1 MVLIKERARRSA
13 FNLRLLLLT
22 VLIPAEVPM
31 VLLVSMHM
39 FHAASSSCW
48 HLNNTENR
56 SDAFNRISLL
66 PPQSSFFRQ
75 KLPVINP
82 LLLQGCITLMLHPWL
97 CRCSCPGLCVC
108 AASVS
113 MAGFSQSF
121 IFHPFLP
128 SRNTSLHQDS
138 SAPCFWVLWLTC
150 SSLLPS
156 MMSFMPR
163 GPLLSLPLSCF
174 HF

>member
-1 MVLIKERARRSA
+1 MSA
-13 FNLRLLLLT
+13 T
-22 VLIPAEVPM
+22 VDGV
-31 VLLVSMHM
+31 
-39 FHAASSSCW
+39 ASSS
-48 HLNNTENR
+48 HG
-56 SDAFNRISLL
+56 AFGFHAYVPCNLLIMLAFKQYREQTHSVEYLL

-75 KLPVINP
+75 KLTVINP
-82 LLLQGCITLMLHPWL
+82 LLLRRCIALMLHPCM
-97 CRCSCPGLCVC
+97 CRCSCPGLCVCVCNVC